1 MPRKVILSNRA
12 AIKLNAIL
20 SYLETEWPEKSKR
33 DFIKKLD
40 DTFNRISQNPKAFPA
55 SQKFPQIRKCVIT
68 KQVSVFYKYNS
79 NKVFIITF
87 FDNRQHPGRLK
98 TELK

>member
-1 MPRKVILSNRA
+1 MPRKVILSKRA

-20 SYLETEWPEKSKR
+20 SYLEAEWPEKSKR

-79 NKVFIITF
+79 NKVFIITL